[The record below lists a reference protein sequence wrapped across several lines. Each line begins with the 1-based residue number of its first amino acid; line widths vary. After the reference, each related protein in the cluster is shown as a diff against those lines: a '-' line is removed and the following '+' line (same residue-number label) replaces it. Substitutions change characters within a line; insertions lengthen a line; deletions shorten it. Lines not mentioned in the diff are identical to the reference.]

1 MVRTINT
8 HPNPHRSSTIVGD
21 DFNGRPTPTAAA
33 GADVAD
39 TPAGSKNTGH
49 TKTAQKI
56 LAVQKQPPAPTLFLG
71 NLGFETT
78 EDSIREL
85 LDFHRAKDAPSA
97 DEKWIRKIRLGT
109 FEDSGKCKG
118 CVLTSANYYVSTT
131 CPETPCARVLRGV
144 SLSSRP
150 A

>member
-1 MVRTINT
+1 M
-8 HPNPHRSSTIVGD
+8 
-21 DFNGRPTPTAAA
+21 A
-33 GADVAD
+33 GADGAD

-56 LAVQKQPPAPTLFLG
+56 LSVQKQPPAPTLFLG

-85 LDFHRAKDAPSA
+85 LDSHRAKDASLA

-118 CVLTSANYYVSTT
+118 CVQTSANYNYYVSTT
-131 CPETPCARVLRGV
+131 CRETPCARVLRGV